1 MRCGCGEQSGR
12 RAPAT
17 KSRRCRCCCRCPQK
31 IKKMGT
37 GVQPLDVPSDLYPAR
52 IKSYYI
58 LPSPRLALLH
68 VTVHHSH
75 TRSQRTPGRGNR
87 PLTGV
92 DKVRKGDARLLVN
105 WMKLMMVDLLPEPAG
120 YSRKGKGASSLAR
133 SDGYSSHG
141 WIRRVLYTIRWLKRS
156 ETSKENFDFLKA
168 KTGFFFD
175 CCVCQG

>member
-58 LPSPRLALLH
+58 LPSPRLASLH

-120 YSRKGKGASSLAR
+120 YSRKGERGIFPCSIGWVFFARVDIQGTLHHTLA
-133 SDGYSSHG
+133 GK
-141 WIRRVLYTIRWLKRS
+141 I
-156 ETSKENFDFLKA
+156 
-168 KTGFFFD
+168 
-175 CCVCQG
+175 